1 MLVRTLAVYSI
12 CSLQTYTLYLV
23 SLITVN
29 LCFITA
35 LFICQINHY
44 HTIHVFTYCIILL
57 CHILYVFTLHFVED
71 EKISINQSINIVIV
85 HYVGCFCSCSKDT
98 NVTVGTLMAGMARMT
113 LLMPAPQLVGQTK
126 QRCVEV
132 RGGTLCTMSEVS
144 LLHQKNMMVHM
155 IHDRI

>member
-12 CSLQTYTLYLV
+12 CSLRTYTLYLV

-71 EKISINQSINIVIV
+71 EKNIYQSINQYCDSSL
-85 HYVGCFCSCSKDT
+85 CWMFSQPCSKDT

-155 IHDRI
+155 IHD